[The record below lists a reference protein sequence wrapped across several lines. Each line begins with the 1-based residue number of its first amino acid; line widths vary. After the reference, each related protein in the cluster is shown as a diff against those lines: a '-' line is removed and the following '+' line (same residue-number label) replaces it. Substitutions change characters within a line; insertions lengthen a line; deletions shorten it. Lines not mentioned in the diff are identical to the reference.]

1 MKVWIIDDEEQIQKV
16 LKIKLEK
23 EKFEVLSSHNSDEWE
38 SSWKKGER
46 AGVVICDIRMPGR
59 DGFYILDQIKKSD
72 PKCRVI
78 MMTGHGE
85 KQMAIQALRLGASDY
100 LEKPFDLD
108 ELILAI
114 KRCEK
119 EWLTENERDSLMQ
132 RLEARAARSESKKS
146 GVEIFQ
152 SKSKSMKEIKRWCEV
167 LKRESGRAGVDE
179 PTVLILG
186 ETGTGKEVL
195 ARELHADSARGG
207 KAWIAVN
214 CANFSHE
221 LLESELFG
229 HEKGAFTGAQNQKIG
244 LFELADGG
252 TLFLDEIG
260 EMAGALQ
267 AKLLRVLQEKTLRR
281 VGGSQEIKINVR
293 VIAAT
298 HVDLESQVKSK
309 KFREDLY
316 HRIAQVVMKIPP
328 LRERSDELGDLI
340 EFVFKRSFER
350 RGKTFSGFD
359 TEARTQLHA
368 YAWPGNIRELINLA
382 ERAALLSEGTGA
394 VQSEWLGIPKQR
406 GPKASAPPSAVA
418 SELPGPFA
426 ELRDQMIKEFEISY
440 LSSVLRATQGNS
452 TQAAKLAQM
461 DRSNFSKLVR
471 KYKLVE

>member
-1 MKVWIIDDEEQIQKV
+1 MKIWIIDDEEQIQKV

-23 EKFEVLSSHNSDEWE
+23 EKFETFSSYNTEEWDA
-38 SSWKKGER
+38 SWKKGER
-46 AGVVICDIRMPGR
+46 ASVVICDIRMPGR

-72 PKCRVI
+72 SKCRVI
-78 MMTGHGE
+78 MITGHGE

-108 ELILAI
+108 ELVLAV
-114 KRCEK
+114 KRCV
-119 EWLTENERDSLMQ
+119 NEYDLMN
-132 RLEARAARSESKKS
+132 RLEARVARLEAKKPS
-146 GVEIFQ
+146 SDIYE

-167 LKRESGRAGVDE
+167 LKRESGRPGVDE

-195 ARELHADSARGG
+195 AREIHADSGRAN
-207 KAWIAVN
+207 KPWIAIS

-229 HEKGAFTGAQNQKIG
+229 HEKGAFTGAQTQKIG

-267 AKLLRVLQEKTLRR
+267 AKLLRVLQEKLLRR
-281 VGGSQEIKINVR
+281 VGGSSEIKINVR

-316 HRIAQVVMKIPP
+316 HRLAAVVMKIPA
-328 LRERSDELGDLI
+328 LRERDDELVEII
-340 EFVFKRSFER
+340 EFVFKRSFEK

-359 TEARTQLHA
+359 ATSKMDLHS
-368 YAWPGNIRELINLA
+368 YAWPGNIRELINMA
-382 ERAALLSEGTGA
+382 ERAALLSEGSG
-394 VQSEWLGIPKQR
+394 VVESSWLGIPKTR
-406 GPKASAPPSAVA
+406 VPKTDVA
-418 SELPGPFA
+418 TVSFNQGTFT
-426 ELRDQMIKEFEISY
+426 ELRDQVLTQFEMSY
-440 LSSVLRATQGNS
+440 LDSVMKASQGNA
-452 TQAAKLAQM
+452 TQAAKLAKM
-461 DRSNFSKLVR
+461 DRSNFSKLIR
-471 KYKLVE
+471 KYKLA